1 MKICTNLDCDAGKD
15 RIEWE
20 DSISACPICGGKN
33 FEYPN
38 KLIETKEEEI
48 VLKIEDYKEL
58 DVIDIH
64 RIVTKGLLTCE
75 DMTKKSDI
83 PVLKKINPTNEPT
96 KKIIVPPTVIEPPK
110 KVTIVA
116 PIEQPK
122 VETPK
127 SVAEP
132 SPVPVS
138 IPTTTHPVS
147 PEPETKVENIEIEEE
162 TSAITQMKEFV
173 SKGIEQIKKK
183 ENSKKSAKTE
193 KKEAEVKKE
202 DKIYRRVEILLYVL
216 IFILFIM
223 LLVFLFKIDV
233 TGISVP
239 DFFNASLNNS
249 VNTS

>member
-1 MKICTNLDCDAGKD
+1 MKICINPDCDAGKD

-20 DSISACPICGGKN
+20 DNISACPLCGGKN

-38 KLIETKEEEI
+38 KPEEVKEEEI
-48 VLKIEDYKEL
+48 VLKIEEYKEL

-75 DMTKKSDI
+75 DTIPIPKKLENCVETKI
-83 PVLKKINPTNEPT
+83 PKRI
-96 KKIIVPPTVIEPPK
+96 IIVAPEETEHPK
-110 KVTIVA
+110 KVTVA
-116 PIEQPK
+116 PIEQQK
-122 VETPK
+122 VEIPK
-127 SVAEP
+127 PVAES
-132 SPVPVS
+132 SPVSVS
-138 IPTTTHPVS
+138 VPTTAHPVS
-147 PEPETKVENIEIEEE
+147 PEPETKVETIEIEEE
-162 TSAITQMKEFV
+162 SSAIASMKEFV

-183 ENSKKSAKTE
+183 ENSKKIAKTE

-233 TGISVP
+233 TGISAP
-239 DFFNASLNNS
+239 DFFNTSLNNS
-249 VNTS
+249 VNAT